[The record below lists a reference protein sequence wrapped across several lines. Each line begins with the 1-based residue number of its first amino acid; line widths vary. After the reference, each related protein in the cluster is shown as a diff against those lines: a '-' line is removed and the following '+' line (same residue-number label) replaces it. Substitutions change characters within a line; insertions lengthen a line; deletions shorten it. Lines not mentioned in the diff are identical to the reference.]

1 MGKENLKT
9 TASKYGEDSSCSDKT
24 SQHSW
29 LSIHRAGPMLFGGAI
44 GAVLGLIA
52 YIQNWL

>member
-9 TASKYGEDSSCSDKT
+9 TASKYGEDSSSSDKT
-24 SQHSW
+24 SQYSW